1 VKCKKNDF
9 FYILFMAK
17 RLCVNID
24 HIATIR
30 EARKVREP
38 EPVTAAML
46 AELAGCHGITVH
58 LRQDRRHINDSDVH
72 LLRHTVSSSLNL
84 EMAPTAEMVNF
95 AKQVLPNMV
104 TLVPEGP
111 NELTTEGG
119 LNVDLRLAEVEN
131 SVQSLRSSGILV
143 SLFIDPKTEQV
154 KAARKTGAD
163 YVEFHTGPYANA
175 FELRR
180 ESEIEQEISKLQDH
194 ITLAA
199 RSGLKVNAG
208 HGLNYR
214 NITRIA
220 ELGSIE
226 ELNIG
231 HSIIARAA
239 LVGMERAVKE
249 MLALI
254 GK

>member
-1 VKCKKNDF
+1 
-9 FYILFMAK
+9 MAK

-38 EPVTAAML
+38 EPVAAAML

-72 LLRHTVSSSLNL
+72 LLRHTVSTSLNL
-84 EMAPTAEMVNF
+84 EMAPSAEMVAF

-119 LNVDLRLAEVEN
+119 LNVEARYSEVADA
-131 SVQSLRSSGILV
+131 VQSLRSSGILV
-143 SLFIDPKTEQV
+143 SLFIDTKMEQV
-154 KAARKTGAD
+154 KAARKAGAD
-163 YVEFHTGPYANA
+163 YVEFHTGPYAHA
-175 FELRR
+175 CELRR
-180 ESEIEQEISKLQDH
+180 ENEIEQELLKLQDQV
-194 ITLAA
+194 IFAA
-199 RSGLKVNAG
+199 KSGLRVSAG

-214 NITRIA
+214 NISRIA
-220 ELGSIE
+220 QINGIE

-231 HSIIARAA
+231 HSIISRSA
-239 LVGMERAVKE
+239 LVGIERAVRE
-249 MLALI
+249 MLNLI
-254 GK
+254 T

>member
-1 VKCKKNDF
+1 
-9 FYILFMAK
+9 MAK

-84 EMAPTAEMVNF
+84 EMAVVPAMIAF

-104 TLVPEGP
+104 TLVPETP
-111 NELTTEGG
+111 NEITTEGG
-119 LNVDLRLAEVEN
+119 LNVEAKLAEVTDA
-131 SVQSLRSSGILV
+131 VQSLRSSGILV
-143 SLFIDPKTEQV
+143 SLFIEAKIEQV
-154 KAARKTGAD
+154 KAARKAGAD
-163 YVEFHTGPYANA
+163 YVEFHTGAYANA

-180 ESEIEQEISKLQDH
+180 EDEIELELSKLQDQ
-194 ITLAA
+194 ITFAIK
-199 RSGLKVNAG
+199 SGLKVNAG

-214 NITRIA
+214 NIHRIA
-220 ELGSIE
+220 ELNGIE

-231 HSIIARAA
+231 HSIVSRAA

-249 MLALI
+249 MLSLI
-254 GK
+254 

>member
-1 VKCKKNDF
+1 
-9 FYILFMAK
+9 MAK
-17 RLCVNID
+17 HLCVNID

-72 LLRHTVSSSLNL
+72 LLRHTVSTSLNL
-84 EMAPTAEMVNF
+84 EMAVAPDMVAF

-119 LNVDLRLAEVEN
+119 LNVDARYSEVAEA
-131 SVQSLRSSGILV
+131 VQNLRSSGILV

-154 KAARKTGAD
+154 KAARRTGAD

-175 FELRR
+175 CELRR
-180 ESEIEQEISKLQDH
+180 EAEIEQELSMLQDQV
-194 ITLAA
+194 IFATK
-199 RSGLKVNAG
+199 SGLRVNAG

-214 NITRIA
+214 NISRIA
-220 ELGSIE
+220 QISGIE

-239 LVGMERAVKE
+239 LVGMERAVRE
-249 MLALI
+249 MLELLK
-254 GK
+254 G

>member
-1 VKCKKNDF
+1 
-9 FYILFMAK
+9 MAK

-84 EMAPTAEMVNF
+84 EMAPTAEMVAF

-119 LNVDLRLAEVEN
+119 LNVEARFNEIADAVQNLRN
-131 SVQSLRSSGILV
+131 SGIFA
-143 SLFIDPKTEQV
+143 SLFIDPKAEQV
-154 KAARKTGAD
+154 KAARKTSAD

-180 ESEIEQEISKLQDH
+180 ENEIEQQLSTLQDC
-194 ITLAA
+194 ITLAIK
-199 RSGLKVNAG
+199 SGLKVNAG

-214 NITRIA
+214 NISRIS
-220 ELGSIE
+220 ELSGVE

-239 LVGMERAVKE
+239 LVGMERAVRE